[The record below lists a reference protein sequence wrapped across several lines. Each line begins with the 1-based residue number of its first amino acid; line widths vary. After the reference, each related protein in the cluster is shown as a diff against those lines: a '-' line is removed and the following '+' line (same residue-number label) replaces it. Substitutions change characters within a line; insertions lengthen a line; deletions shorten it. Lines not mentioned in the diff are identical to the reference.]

1 MIEELERYAR
11 ESKVDDLFRD
21 MMTGCFR
28 TRPNA
33 PVRFVLEYLAN
44 EYPEES
50 LAHARA
56 YVDLREGVRSE
67 KTCETSRKDARE
79 TVVVVEEPPREEETR
94 EEEDVEKTDVE
105 DPEPK
110 TPTEDDARRAAPATA
125 DEDDGAVVEPAMKP
139 CESVRDECA
148 TEDESES
155 KLVDEDEKVSREAP
169 TESAPSEDATDES

>member
-56 YVDLREGVRSE
+56 YVDLREGVPSE

-79 TVVVVEEPPREEETR
+79 TVVVVEEPPLEEETR
-94 EEEDVEKTDVE
+94 EEEDVEETDVE

-110 TPTEDDARRAAPATA
+110 TPT
-125 DEDDGAVVEPAMKP
+125 EDDGAVVEPAMKP

>member
-50 LAHARA
+50 LEHARA
-56 YVDLREGVRSE
+56 YVDLRDGVPGE
-67 KTCETSRKDARE
+67 KTRE
-79 TVVVVEEPPREEETR
+79 TPCEDAGANVVVVEEASREEVTR
-94 EEEDVEKTDVE
+94 DEEDVEEVDVE
-105 DPEPK
+105 DAAPP
-110 TPTEDDARRAAPATA
+110 PPPVEDDGARRMAPATA
-125 DEDDGAVVEPAMKP
+125 DEDDAAMPKPAIERCDSTLDEDQEEPKLVVEDDKVSDAP
-139 CESVRDECA
+139 R
-148 TEDESES
+148 ESEPCG
-155 KLVDEDEKVSREAP
+155 DTP
-169 TESAPSEDATDES
+169 NES

>member
-56 YVDLREGVRSE
+56 CVDLREGVPSE
-67 KTCETSRKDARE
+67 KTRETSREDARE

-94 EEEDVEKTDVE
+94 EEEDVEEIDVE

-110 TPTEDDARRAAPATA
+110 TPTEDDDARRAAPATA

-139 CESVRDECA
+139 CESVRDEGA

-155 KLVDEDEKVSREAP
+155 KLVDEKVSREAP

>member
-50 LAHARA
+50 LAPARA
-56 YVDLREGVRSE
+56 YLS
-67 KTCETSRKDARE
+67 
-79 TVVVVEEPPREEETR
+79 
-94 EEEDVEKTDVE
+94 
-105 DPEPK
+105 
-110 TPTEDDARRAAPATA
+110 
-125 DEDDGAVVEPAMKP
+125 
-139 CESVRDECA
+139 
-148 TEDESES
+148 
-155 KLVDEDEKVSREAP
+155 LIHI
-169 TESAPSEDATDES
+169 

>member
-56 YVDLREGVRSE
+56 YVDLREGVPSE

-79 TVVVVEEPPREEETR
+79 TVVVVVLIPPRSTFG
-94 EEEDVEKTDVE
+94 
-105 DPEPK
+105 
-110 TPTEDDARRAAPATA
+110 APIGGHHH
-125 DEDDGAVVEPAMKP
+125 EGAVGITITGTSQLALEQGLETIQRPQHFGP
-139 CESVRDECA
+139 RIEIGGGCSPPLE
-148 TEDESES
+148 
-155 KLVDEDEKVSREAP
+155 
-169 TESAPSEDATDES
+169 